1 MEKEEKEINEKW
13 RNRDWIWTIGV
24 LIAIIILI
32 VANKAG
38 ENLENNFSIISSAV
52 SIALALIAIFYS
64 SKQDNE
70 NKRSNENI
78 GNLVRDAVKGI
89 TKVDTSMIQMQK
101 DIQTDIQ
108 TVVNAEVQLKI
119 VEKEEEVESAGKEN
133 YTKKE
138 IEEMLGNLKEPFIAA
153 SDVFN
158 QNYGT
163 IKTRVK
169 FLIDKKPNITFNE
182 VFSDLEDRNYVNAS
196 NIQDINMVRVLMHRS
211 KYGIKR
217 GGDIN

>member
-13 RNRDWIWTIGV
+13 RNRDWIWIIGV

-32 VANKAG
+32 VANKAS

-101 DIQTDIQ
+101 DIQT
-108 TVVNAEVQLKI
+108 VVNAEVQLKI
-119 VEKEEEVESAGKEN
+119 VEKAEEIENGEKEN

-153 SDVFN
+153 SDVFT
-158 QNYGT
+158 QNYGI

-169 FLIDKKPNITFNE
+169 SLIDRKPSITFNE
-182 VFSDLEDRNYVNAS
+182 VFRDLEDRNYVNAS

-211 KYGIKR
+211 KYGINR
-217 GGDIN
+217 DGDIN